1 MFNANNLQN
10 IIKSINEA
18 QNDDEFGNAI
28 NKLKTYLK
36 DIGIDTQYI
45 FELEQQAFYMKND
58 YSDKDN
64 ADKRNGA
71 KKKVFS
77 YIEKIMSNGANY
89 VNLANILENYYFF
102 IEALLERE
110 PDKRGGIKKE
120 KLNGIK
126 IENEYDVQFLLYAY
140 LKPIYPM
147 ARAEVNDDTGYST
160 VRADIELDSNN
171 VIEVKCTRD
180 NMQRKK
186 LVEEIEADMIHYN
199 YANIYFFIYDK
210 SKIIDNPSNFKSTYE
225 RKVNDKNIHIIIHQ
239 PKIL

>member
-1 MFNANNLQN
+1 M
-10 IIKSINEA
+10 KYINEV
-18 QNDDEFGNAI
+18 QSDSEFGGAI
-28 NKLKTYLK
+28 NRLKRYLK
-36 DIGIDTQYI
+36 DTEMDSKYI

-64 ADKRNGA
+64 ANKRNEA
-71 KKKVFS
+71 KKKVIN

-89 VNLANILENYYFF
+89 DNLADILDNFYFF
-102 IEALLERE
+102 IESFLERA

-120 KLNGIK
+120 QLNEIK

-147 ARAEVNDDTGYST
+147 ARTEVSDDTGYNT
-160 VRADIELDSNN
+160 VRVDIELDPNN

-180 NMQRKK
+180 TMQRKK

-199 YANIYFFIYDK
+199 YENIYFFIYDK
-210 SKIIDNPSNFKSTYE
+210 SKIIDNPSKFKSTYE
-225 RKVNDKNIHIIIHQ
+225 RKVNDKTIHIIIHQ

>member
-1 MFNANNLQN
+1 MFDGDNLQN
-10 IIKSINEA
+10 IMKYINEV
-18 QNDDEFGNAI
+18 QSDSEFGGAI
-28 NKLKTYLK
+28 NRLKRYLK
-36 DIGIDTQYI
+36 DTEMDSKYI

-64 ADKRNGA
+64 ADKRNEA
-71 KKKVFS
+71 KKKVIN

-89 VNLANILENYYFF
+89 DNLADILDNFYFF
-102 IEALLERE
+102 IESFLERA

-120 KLNGIK
+120 QLNGIK

-140 LKPIYPM
+140 LKPIYPI
-147 ARAEVNDDTGYST
+147 ARTEVSDDTGYNT
-160 VRADIELDSNN
+160 VRVDIELDPNN

-180 NMQRKK
+180 TMQRKK

-199 YANIYFFIYDK
+199 YENIYFFIYDK
-210 SKIIDNPSNFKSTYE
+210 SKIIDNPSKFKSTYE
-225 RKVNDKNIHIIIHQ
+225 RKVNDKTIHIIIHQ